1 MLPMTLF
8 GVTAVADP
16 NVSDAAVLFLLIGVG
31 FVPAIWVSIRP
42 TNVRQRVLKSTVVAC
57 LGLVFFGAILAR
69 DAVLP
74 IVMMPAT
81 ALLAVASGLIF
92 QRSPKS
98 G

>member
-42 TNVRQRVLKSTVVAC
+42 INVRQRVLKSTVVAC